1 MSFKSMVSRLF
12 GGGKKRKKGKRY
24 RGFGDVVKAGTSA
37 VGIQQ
42 CDACKR
48 RQAWLNRKVPF
59 K

>member
-12 GGGKKRKKGKRY
+12 GGKKRKKRM
-24 RGFGDVVKAGTSA
+24 RGLGDVVKSGTSA
-37 VGIQQ
+37 IGIKQ
-42 CDACKR
+42 CDACKQ